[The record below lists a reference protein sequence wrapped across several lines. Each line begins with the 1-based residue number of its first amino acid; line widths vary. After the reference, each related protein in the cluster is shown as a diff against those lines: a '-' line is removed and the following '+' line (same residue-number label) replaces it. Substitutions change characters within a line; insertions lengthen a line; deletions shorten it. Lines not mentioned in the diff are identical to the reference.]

1 MISIHW
7 HKRAVAQ
14 LYQVEDYILR
24 DFGEKVRKEFMNIE
38 VLLFAVNKIV
48 YYIDNNTLHI
58 AAFWDTRKEPKRQ
71 ARKTP

>member
-38 VLLFAVNKIV
+38 VLLFA
-48 YYIDNNTLHI
+48 D
-58 AAFWDTRKEPKRQ
+58 
-71 ARKTP
+71 

>member
-1 MISIHW
+1 MFRLPRNISH
-7 HKRAVAQ
+7 AQ
-14 LYQVEDYILR
+14 KKAYRSII
-24 DFGEKVRKEFMNIE
+24 VRR
-38 VLLFAVNKIV
+38 LNKIV

>member
-24 DFGEKVRKEFMNIE
+24 DFGEKVRKEFMKQGTQE
-38 VLLFAVNKIV
+38 TSKK
-48 YYIDNNTLHI
+48 
-58 AAFWDTRKEPKRQ
+58 DTI
-71 ARKTP
+71 TVVFFSL